1 MALGVIR
8 VAHARGI
15 AIPDDIAIVGFDGL
29 DEAAHVTPSL
39 TTIVQP
45 LYELGELGVREVLAA
60 ANEAPGPGAVRSLTL
75 PTQLVIRESA
85 PAVAGAASGAR
96 QAGGQ
101 HGIDS
106 TDEEGHPPP

>member
-1 MALGVIR
+1 M
-8 VAHARGI
+8 
-15 AIPDDIAIVGFDGL
+15 GFDGL
-29 DEAAHVTPSL
+29 DEAAQFTPSL
-39 TTIVQP
+39 TTVVQP

-60 ANEAPGPGAVRSLTL
+60 ANETTGPSAVRSLTL

-85 PAVAGAASGAR
+85 PAVADAASGPR
-96 QAGGQ
+96 QADGR